1 MSSFSWRDEP
11 TRRDLLAAFL
21 GVPLAL
27 AAGCSRKKPPLP
39 DGQIVGPSDG
49 LGHKLRDGF
58 RPQPE
63 TWQDVS
69 TVIVGG
75 GVAGLSAAWR
85 LVRAGVKDFVVLE
98 LEPKAGGTSRYGTSS
113 VSSYPW
119 GAHYLPV
126 PMRQNRA
133 LIRLLKEIDV
143 IEGEDEE
150 GEPVV
155 GEQFLVRAPEARI
168 YHKKTWYVQDDP
180 YLHAGEKPED
190 IRQREAF
197 LKEVL
202 RWVRWRDGKGRRAF
216 ALPIATGSDDAEVTA
231 LDKFSMAD
239 WLDRQ
244 GLTSPRLRWMVDYA
258 CRDDYGASLADVSA
272 WSGLFYFASRKR
284 DVGLAVSALAGHWSR
299 VLEGR
304 KRKHNLESQPFMAW
318 PEGNGRLVRH
328 FVEAIEKN
336 AAESMRLGLGVSEVR
351 PVQREGKPG
360 VEVIA
365 YDQSNNR
372 TIGFRADRVIF
383 CAPQFVARYLIRAL
397 PAERLELMPQFEYSV
412 WMVANLHLRDRPA
425 GPMLAWDNVI
435 YDSKSLGY
443 VVATHQLGSDHGPT
457 VLTYYYPLTDGVP
470 LDARRRLLGLN
481 WKEAADIALT
491 DLERPH
497 PDIRNLV
504 ERIDVMRWGHAMP
517 RPRPGMIWGGAR
529 EKAAAPY
536 RNIHFAHSDLSGVG
550 VMEEAFYQGIRA
562 AEEVL
567 AARNARKVSF
577 FD

>member
-1 MSSFSWRDEP
+1 MSLSS
-11 TRRDLLAAFL
+11 RRDLLTAFL
-21 GVPLAL
+21 GLPIAL
-27 AAGCSRKKPPLP
+27 AGCSRNKPELP
-39 DGQIVGPSDG
+39 DGQIVGPSEG
-49 LGHKLRDGF
+49 LAHKLRDGF

-63 TWQDVS
+63 SWQDVS

-85 LVRAGVKDFVVLE
+85 LTRAGIKDFVVLE
-98 LEPKAGGTSRYGTSS
+98 LEPRPGGTSRYGTSS
-113 VSSYPW
+113 VSAYPW

-143 IEGEDEE
+143 IEGEDDE

-155 GEQFLVRAPEARI
+155 GEQFLVRAPEARL
-168 YHKKTWYVQDDP
+168 YHKGNWYVQDEP
-180 YLHAGEKPED
+180 YLHASEKPED
-190 IRQREAF
+190 VRQRDAF
-197 LKEVL
+197 LKEIVK
-202 RWVRWRDGKGRRAF
+202 WVQWRDGKGRRAF
-216 ALPIATGSDDAEVTA
+216 ALPIVAGSDDAEVTA
-231 LDKFSMAD
+231 LDRISMAG
-239 WLDRQ
+239 WLDQR
-244 GLTSPRLRWMVDYA
+244 GLTSPRLRWMIDYA
-258 CRDDYGASLADVSA
+258 CRDDYGASLNDVSA

-284 DVGLAVSALAGHWSR
+284 
-299 VLEGR
+299 
-304 KRKHNLESQPFMAW
+304 KPNLESQPFMAW

-328 FVEAIEKN
+328 FVESIKKD
-336 AAESMRLGLGVSEVR
+336 AEPLRLGLGVSEVR
-351 PVQREGKPG
+351 PVEREGKPG

-365 YDQSNNR
+365 FDQEHNR
-372 TIGFRADRVIF
+372 AVGFRAERVIF
-383 CAPQFVARYLIRAL
+383 CAPQFVTKYLIRSL
-397 PAERLELMPQFEYSV
+397 PAERLELLPQFEYSV
-412 WMVANLHLRDRPA
+412 WMVANLHLKDRPV

-457 VLTYYYPLTDGVP
+457 VLTYYYPLTDGSP
-470 LDARRRLLGLN
+470 LDARRRLLGLS
-481 WKEAADIALT
+481 WKEAVDIALT

-497 PDIRNLV
+497 PDIRELV

-517 RPRPGMIWGGAR
+517 RPRPGMIWSGAR
-529 EKAAAPY
+529 AKAAAPH

-567 AARNARKVSF
+567 AARNIAFESIL
-577 FD
+577 